1 MASNKLTVSDLDF
14 DNVKSNLK
22 NFLSQQREFQD
33 YDFEG
38 SGMAIL
44 LDLLAYNTHYLGF
57 NANMLANEV
66 YLDSADVRKNIVS
79 LAKMLGYTPTSPR
92 SPQAQVDI
100 TVNNATGTSLTLTK
114 GTIFTSIVNNVSYQ
128 FLPNEDFTITPSSG
142 VYKFSGVPL
151 YEGTLTTFK
160 YTVDSSDVDQRFIIP
175 NSNVDTTTLKVTI
188 QDSATDTS
196 SNVYNLSEGYTTLT
210 DTSKVYF
217 IQESEDGRF
226 EIYFGDGV
234 AGKKLSDG
242 NIVIMEYIITNKKE
256 ANGAS
261 SFVLAGTIGGFS
273 NVTITTTSNAQGG
286 AIGESKDSIRQNA
299 PLQYSAQDRAVTT
312 KDYEA
317 LVKSVYPNALSVSA
331 YGGEDDETPSYG
343 IVKIAI
349 KAGSGSTLT
358 TQTKADIVTKLKTYN
373 VASVTPMIIDPETTS
388 ILLTSSVK
396 YDANA
401 TTKSKDTIKSGVIT
415 TLKNYNTNNLQT
427 FDGVFRHSK
436 ITGLIDDTDTSILS
450 NITTLK
456 IRKELTPTLAT
467 SAKYNVYFRNAL
479 YNPVSGY
486 NATGG
491 GIFSSTGFYV
501 SGDANEMFL
510 NDDGSGNVRRFHYVS
525 GVITYD
531 NTAQGTIDY
540 GTGAITINSLTISSV
555 SNIRGAA
562 STVIEL
568 TTQPASNDIVP
579 VRDQV
584 LEIDT
589 ANSTVT
595 AEADT
600 FVGGSADAGV
610 GYTTTK
616 TY

>member
-1 MASNKLTVSDLDF
+1 M
-14 DNVKSNLK
+14 
-22 NFLSQQREFQD
+22 
-33 YDFEG
+33 
-38 SGMAIL
+38 
-44 LDLLAYNTHYLGF
+44 
-57 NANMLANEV
+57 
-66 YLDSADVRKNIVS
+66 
-79 LAKMLGYTPTSPR
+79 
-92 SPQAQVDI
+92 
-100 TVNNATGTSLTLTK
+100 
-114 GTIFTSIVNNVSYQ
+114 
-128 FLPNEDFTITPSSG
+128 
-142 VYKFSGVPL
+142 
-151 YEGTLTTFK
+151 
-160 YTVDSSDVDQRFIIP
+160 
-175 NSNVDTTTLKVTI
+175 
-188 QDSATDTS
+188 
-196 SNVYNLSEGYTTLT
+196 
-210 DTSKVYF
+210 
-217 IQESEDGRF
+217 
-226 EIYFGDGV
+226 
-234 AGKKLSDG
+234 
-242 NIVIMEYIITNKKE
+242 
-256 ANGAS
+256 
-261 SFVLAGTIGGFS
+261 
-273 NVTITTTSNAQGG
+273 
-286 AIGESKDSIRQNA
+286 
-299 PLQYSAQDRAVTT
+299 
-312 KDYEA
+312 
-317 LVKSVYPNALSVSA
+317 
-331 YGGEDDETPSYG
+331 
-343 IVKIAI
+343 
-349 KAGSGSTLT
+349 
-358 TQTKADIVTKLKTYN
+358 
-373 VASVTPMIIDPETTS
+373 
-388 ILLTSSVK
+388 
-396 YDANA
+396 
-401 TTKSKDTIKSGVIT
+401 
-415 TLKNYNTNNLQT
+415 KNYNTNNLQT

-510 NDDGSGNVRRFHYVS
+510 NDDGAGNVRRFHYVS